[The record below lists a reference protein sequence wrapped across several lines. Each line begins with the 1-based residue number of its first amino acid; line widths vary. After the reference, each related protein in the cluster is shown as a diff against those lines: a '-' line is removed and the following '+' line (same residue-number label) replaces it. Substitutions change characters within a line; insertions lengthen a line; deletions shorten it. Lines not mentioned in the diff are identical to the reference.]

1 MCSFLLSQNTKA
13 IACGLSDCHKMILAV
28 IKMTFQKVKPKEILY
43 RNFKHFDK
51 IRFKTEV
58 KEKLIRND
66 SLNYET
72 FEQLFMNTLE
82 KHAPLKKKIVRANHA
97 PSYITRSN
105 YEAISIRKCIYK
117 KGTAG
122 CYKAYKNKK
131 NYCCRL
137 YKKERKKLLKN
148 VNLCC
153 DSITDNKNIW
163 NTVKPFLTNK
173 GLSTAKITLTDNNKI
188 VSTDQ
193 EVTETLNEFY
203 TNALNSLNLQFKH
216 PLVVKTKIC

>member
-1 MCSFLLSQNTKA
+1 
-13 IACGLSDCHKMILAV
+13 MIVTV

-58 KEKLIRND
+58 KEKLIRNK

-72 FEQLFMNTLE
+72 FEQLFMDTLE
-82 KHAPLKKKIVRANHA
+82 KHAPLKKKIVRANQA
-97 PSYITRSN
+97 PYITKSMRKAIMRRSALEN
-105 YEAISIRKCIYK
+105 AFYI

-122 CYKAYKNKK
+122 CHKAYKKQKK
-131 NYCCRL
+131 YCSRL
-137 YKKERKKLLKN
+137 YKKERKKFYAN
-148 VNLCC
+148 FCC
-153 DSITDNKNIW
+153 DSITDNKKFW

-173 GLSTAKITLTDNNKI
+173 GLSATNITLIDNNKI

-193 EVTETLNEFY
+193 EVAETLN
-203 TNALNSLNLQFKH
+203 
-216 PLVVKTKIC
+216 